1 MTIAIVIILLVIAT
15 LVFHFISPWWF
26 TPLASN
32 WQAIDDTIN
41 ISLWVV
47 GTVFVAVSLFLAFA
61 IFKFRHNKN
70 RRADYEPEN
79 SKLEGWLTLVTT
91 LGVAAMLAPGLV
103 VWSQFISV
111 PENSEIVEVV
121 GQQWHWSYRLPG
133 KDGKLGKTA
142 ITLISEDNPFG
153 IDVNDINGADDLLV
167 KSNELHL
174 LIDQPVKVL
183 LRSKDVLHNFAVPQ
197 FRVKMDL
204 VPGAVTFV
212 WFTPTKLGRY
222 ELLCEELCGIAHFT
236 MRGYVKVDSVS
247 DYQTWL
253 ASLPTFT
260 ETLTH
265 DSANIAQGKQHYTG
279 CVSCHGID
287 GQGNEAMNA
296 PKLAGL
302 SRWYL
307 HRQLSYFK
315 QKIRGQN
322 SDDLYGQ
329 QMASMSA
336 LLADDNAIADV
347 SAYLSSLTLTKKVP
361 TKKSLIENS
370 IIKKTSIKNM
380 PVTIG
385 DAIKGESFYKNCAYC
400 HGEYAQ
406 GNFAM
411 NAPKLAGQHAWY
423 LRRQIGAYQR
433 GIRGAHPAD
442 LYGKQMI
449 LMSKILHDEQ
459 AVNDVVSYIDSLTN
473 AK

>member
-15 LVFHFISPWWF
+15 LVFHFTSPWWF

-47 GTVFVAVSLFLAFA
+47 GIVFVAVSLFLAFV
-61 IFKFRHNKN
+61 IIKYRYNKN
-70 RRADYEPEN
+70 RRSDFEPEN
-79 SKLEGWLTLVTT
+79 SKLEGWLTVITT
-91 LGVAAMLAPGLV
+91 LGVAAMLTPGLF
-103 VWSQFISV
+103 VWGEFISV
-111 PENSEIVEVV
+111 PDNSETVEAV

-142 ITLISEDNPFG
+142 IILISEDNPFG

-174 LIDQPVKVL
+174 PIDQPVKVL

-204 VPGAVTFV
+204 VPGAITFV

-236 MRGYVKVDSVS
+236 MRGYIKVDTAS

-260 ETLTH
+260 QTLTR
-265 DSANIAQGKQHYTG
+265 DPANITQGKQHYTG
-279 CVSCHGID
+279 CISCHGID
-287 GQGNEAMNA
+287 GQGIEAMNA
-296 PKLAGL
+296 PQLAGL

-307 HRQLSYFK
+307 QRQLGYFK
-315 QKIRGQN
+315 QNIRGQN
-322 SDDLYGQ
+322 STDVYGQ
-329 QMASMSA
+329 QMSVMSA
-336 LLADDNAIADV
+336 LLIDDKAVEDV
-347 SAYLSSLTLTKKVP
+347 SAYLNSLPSSQNTLLNK
-361 TKKSLIENS
+361 
-370 IIKKTSIKNM
+370 
-380 PVTIG
+380 G
-385 DAIKGESFYKNCAYC
+385 DVIKGKRLYKNCSYC
-400 HGEYAQ
+400 HGDDAQ
-406 GNFAM
+406 GNYAM

-423 LRRQIGAYQR
+423 LKRQIGSYQQ
-433 GIRGAHPAD
+433 GIRGAHPND

-449 LMSKILHDEQ
+449 LMSKTLHDEQ
-459 AVNDVVSYIDSLTN
+459 AVDDVVSYINSLSSVR
-473 AK
+473 

>member
-15 LVFHFISPWWF
+15 LIFHFISPWWF

-47 GTVFVAVSLFLAFA
+47 GTVFVAVSLFLAFVV
-61 IFKFRHNKN
+61 FKYRHNKD
-70 RRADYEPEN
+70 RRADYQPEN
-79 SKLEGWLTLVTT
+79 SKLEGWLTVITT
-91 LGVAAMLAPGLV
+91 IGVAAMLAPGLV
-103 VWSQFISV
+103 VWGEFITV

-142 ITLISEDNPFG
+142 IKLISEDNPFG
-153 IDVNDINGADDLLV
+153 LDVNDINGADDLLV
-167 KSNELHL
+167 NSNELHL
-174 LIDQPVKVL
+174 LIDQPVKVV

-236 MRGYVKVDSVS
+236 MRGYIKVDSIS

-253 ASLPTFT
+253 TSLPTFT
-260 ETLTH
+260 QTLALDT
-265 DSANIAQGKQHYTG
+265 ANIEQGKLLYAG
-279 CVSCHGID
+279 CTSCHGID
-287 GQGNEAMNA
+287 GQGNKTMGA

-322 SDDLYGQ
+322 SEDLYGQ
-329 QMASMSA
+329 QMAAMSA
-336 LLADDNAIADV
+336 LLADDKAIEDV
-347 SAYLSSLTLTKKVP
+347 SAYLNALIP
-361 TKKSLIENS
+361 TKNSPIENYLIE
-370 IIKKTSIKNM
+370 KTSIKNR
-380 PVTIG
+380 PVTTG
-385 DAIKGESFYKNCAYC
+385 NAIKGKSYYKNCAYC
-400 HGEYAQ
+400 HGEHAQ

-411 NAPKLAGQHAWY
+411 NAPKLAGQHPWY
-423 LRRQIGAYQR
+423 LKRQINAYQQ
-433 GIRGAHPAD
+433 GIRGKHPGD
-442 LYGKQMI
+442 LYGKQMV
-449 LMSKILHDEQ
+449 LMSKILHDQ
-459 AVNDVVSYIDSLTN
+459 RAVNDVVSYINSLPSVR
-473 AK
+473 

>member
-47 GTVFVAVSLFLAFA
+47 GTVFVAVSLFLAFVV
-61 IFKFRHNKN
+61 FKYRHNKN
-70 RRADYEPEN
+70 RRADYQPEN
-79 SKLEGWLTLVTT
+79 SQLEGWLTVVTT
-91 LGVAAMLAPGLV
+91 IGVAAMLAPGLV
-103 VWSQFISV
+103 VWGEFITV

-142 ITLISEDNPFG
+142 IKLVSEDNPFG
-153 IDVNDINGADDLLV
+153 LDVNDIYGADDLLV

-174 LIDQPVKVL
+174 LIDQPVKVV

-204 VPGAVTFV
+204 VPGAVTFL

-236 MRGYVKVDSVS
+236 MRGYIKVDSVS

-253 ASLPTFT
+253 TSLPTFT
-260 ETLTH
+260 QTLTI
-265 DSANIAQGKQHYTG
+265 DTASIEQGKQHYAG
-279 CVSCHGID
+279 CVSCHGIA
-287 GQGNEAMNA
+287 GQGNEVMNA

-307 HRQLSYFK
+307 QRQLSYFK
-315 QKIRGQN
+315 RKIRGQN
-322 SDDLYGQ
+322 SNDLYGQ
-329 QMASMSA
+329 QMAAMAA
-336 LLADDNAIADV
+336 LLPDEKAIIDV
-347 SAYLSSLTLTKKVP
+347 SAYLSALTPKKISP
-361 TKKSLIENS
+361 TKKTPIE
-370 IIKKTSIKNM
+370 KTSIKSM
-380 PVTIG
+380 AVTTG
-385 DAIKGESFYKNCAYC
+385 DSIKGKSFYRNCAYC
-400 HGEYAQ
+400 HGQYAQ
-406 GNFAM
+406 GNYAM
-411 NAPKLAGQHAWY
+411 NAPKLAGQHPWY
-423 LRRQIGAYQR
+423 LKRQISSFQQ
-433 GIRGAHPAD
+433 GIRGKHPAD

-449 LMSKILHDEQ
+449 LMSKILHDQQ
-459 AVNDVVSYIDSLTN
+459 AVNDVVSYINSLDHVR
-473 AK
+473 

>member
-47 GTVFVAVSLFLAFA
+47 GIVFVAVSLFLAFV
-61 IFKFRHNKN
+61 IIKYRYNKN
-70 RRADYEPEN
+70 RRSDFEPEN
-79 SKLEGWLTLVTT
+79 SKLEGWLTVITT
-91 LGVAAMLAPGLV
+91 LGVAAMLTPGLF
-103 VWSQFISV
+103 VWGKFISV
-111 PENSEIVEVV
+111 PDNSETVEAV

-142 ITLISEDNPFG
+142 IILISEDNPFG

-174 LIDQPVKVL
+174 PIDQPVKVL

-204 VPGAVTFV
+204 VPGAITFV

-236 MRGYVKVDSVS
+236 MRGYIKVDTAN

-260 ETLTH
+260 QTLTR
-265 DSANIAQGKQHYTG
+265 DPASITQGKQHYTG
-279 CVSCHGID
+279 CISCHGID
-287 GQGNEAMNA
+287 GQGIEAMNA
-296 PKLAGL
+296 PQLAGL

-307 HRQLSYFK
+307 QRQLGYFK
-315 QKIRGQN
+315 QNIRGQN
-322 SDDLYGQ
+322 STDVYGQ
-329 QMASMSA
+329 QMSVMSA
-336 LLADDNAIADV
+336 LLIDDKAVEDV
-347 SAYLSSLTLTKKVP
+347 SAYLSSLPSSQNTLINK
-361 TKKSLIENS
+361 
-370 IIKKTSIKNM
+370 
-380 PVTIG
+380 G
-385 DAIKGESFYKNCAYC
+385 DVIKGKRLYKNCSYC
-400 HGEYAQ
+400 HGDDAQ
-406 GNFAM
+406 GNYAM

-423 LRRQIGAYQR
+423 LKRQIGSYQQ
-433 GIRGAHPAD
+433 GIRGNHSAD

-459 AVNDVVSYIDSLTN
+459 AVDDVVSYINSLSSVR
-473 AK
+473 

>member
-15 LVFHFISPWWF
+15 LAFHFISPWWF

-47 GTVFVAVSLFLAFA
+47 GTVFVAVSLFLAFV
-61 IFKFRHNKN
+61 IYKFRHNKN

-79 SKLEGWLTLVTT
+79 GKLEGWLTIVTT

-103 VWSQFISV
+103 VWGQFISV
-111 PENSEIVEVV
+111 PENSVIVEVV

-133 KDGKLGKTA
+133 KDGELGKTS
-142 ITLISEDNPFG
+142 IKLVNEDNPFG

-236 MRGYVKVDSVS
+236 MRGFIKVDSDS

-260 ETLTH
+260 QTLDRDT
-265 DSANIAQGKQHYTG
+265 ANIAQGKQHYTG
-279 CVSCHGID
+279 CVSCHGIN
-287 GQGNEAMNA
+287 GQGNETMNA

-302 SRWYL
+302 SRWYI
-307 HRQLSYFK
+307 HRQLRYFK
-315 QKIRGQN
+315 QKIRGQI
-322 SDDLYGQ
+322 STDLNGQ
-329 QMASMSA
+329 QMAAMSA
-336 LLADDNAIADV
+336 LLPDDKAIEDV
-347 SAYLSSLTLTKKVP
+347 SAYLNSLTD
-361 TKKSLIENS
+361 
-370 IIKKTSIKNM
+370 IKN
-380 PVTIG
+380 TSASIG
-385 DAIKGESFYKNCAYC
+385 NPIKGKAFYKNCSYC
-400 HGEYAQ
+400 HGERAQ
-406 GNFAM
+406 GNYAM
-411 NAPKLAGQHAWY
+411 NAPKLSGQHHWY
-423 LRRQIGAYQR
+423 LKRQISAFQQ

-449 LMSKILHDEQ
+449 LMSKILHDDQ
-459 AVNDVVSYIDSLTN
+459 TVDDVVSYIDSLSR
-473 AK
+473 

>member
-47 GTVFVAVSLFLAFA
+47 GIVFVAVSLFLAFV
-61 IFKFRHNKN
+61 IIKYRYNKN
-70 RRADYEPEN
+70 RRSDFEPEN
-79 SKLEGWLTLVTT
+79 SKLEGWLTVVTT
-91 LGVAAMLAPGLV
+91 LGVAAMLTPGLF
-103 VWSQFISV
+103 VWGEFISV
-111 PENSEIVEVV
+111 PENSETVEAV

-142 ITLISEDNPFG
+142 IKLISEDNPFG
-153 IDVNDINGADDLLV
+153 IDVNDINGTDDLLV

-174 LIDQPVKVL
+174 LIGQPVKVL

-204 VPGAVTFV
+204 VPGAITFV

-236 MRGYVKVDSVS
+236 MRGYIKVDTAN

-253 ASLPTFT
+253 ASLPTFAQ
-260 ETLTH
+260 TLIR
-265 DSANIAQGKQHYTG
+265 DPVNIAQGKLQYAG
-279 CVSCHGID
+279 CISCHGID
-287 GQGNEAMNA
+287 AQGSEMMNA
-296 PKLAGL
+296 PQLAGL

-307 HRQLSYFK
+307 QRQLGYFK
-315 QKIRGQN
+315 HNIRGQN
-322 SDDLYGQ
+322 STDVYGQ
-329 QMASMSA
+329 QMSAMSA
-336 LLADDNAIADV
+336 LLSDDKAIEDV
-347 SAYLSSLTLTKKVP
+347 SAYLNSLPSNQNTLINK
-361 TKKSLIENS
+361 
-370 IIKKTSIKNM
+370 
-380 PVTIG
+380 G
-385 DAIKGESFYKNCAYC
+385 DVIKGKVLYKNCSYC
-400 HGEYAQ
+400 HGDDAQ
-406 GNFAM
+406 GSYAM

-423 LRRQIGAYQR
+423 LKRQIASYQH

-442 LYGKQMI
+442 TYGKQMI
-449 LMSKILHDEQ
+449 LMSKILHDER
-459 AVNDVVSYIDSLTN
+459 AVHDVVSYINSLSSVR
-473 AK
+473 

>member
-15 LVFHFISPWWF
+15 LAFHFFSPWWF

-41 ISLWVV
+41 ISLWVLGV
-47 GTVFVAVSLFLAFA
+47 VFVAVSLFLAFV
-61 IFKFRHNKN
+61 ILKYRHNKG
-70 RRADYEPEN
+70 RRSDYEPEN
-79 SKLEGWLTLVTT
+79 SKLEVWLTLVTT

-103 VWSQFISV
+103 VWGQFISV

-133 KDGKLGKTA
+133 KDAKLGKTSVK
-142 ITLISEDNPFG
+142 LVSEENPFG
-153 IDVNDINGADDLLV
+153 IDVNDINGVDDLLV

-204 VPGAVTFV
+204 VPGAITFV

-236 MRGYVKVDSVS
+236 MRGFIKVDSVN

-253 ASLPTFT
+253 ASLPTFAQ
-260 ETLTH
+260 TLTH
-265 DSANIAQGKQHYTG
+265 DTANIEQGKQLYAG
-279 CVSCHGID
+279 CISCHGIG
-287 GQGNEAMNA
+287 GQGDDAMNA

-315 QKIRGQN
+315 QKIRGQSSEN
-322 SDDLYGQ
+322 LYGQ
-329 QMASMSA
+329 QMATMSA
-336 LLADDNAIADV
+336 LLPDDKAIEDV
-347 SAYLSSLTLTKKVP
+347 SAYLNSLTSTNP
-361 TKKSLIENS
+361 TKKSPVE
-370 IIKKTSIKNM
+370 KTSISNKSVSADD
-380 PVTIG
+380 P
-385 DAIKGESFYKNCAYC
+385 IKGKSLYKNCAYC
-400 HGEYAQ
+400 HGEHAQ
-406 GNFAM
+406 GNYAM
-411 NAPKLAGQHAWY
+411 NAPKLAGQKPWY
-423 LRRQIGAYQR
+423 LKRQISAFQQ
-433 GIRGAHPAD
+433 GIRGKHPAD

-449 LMSKILHDEQ
+449 LMSKTLHNEE
-459 AVNDVVSYIDSLTN
+459 AVNDVVSYINSL
-473 AK
+473 ASVR

>member
-15 LVFHFISPWWF
+15 LIFHFISPWWF

-47 GTVFVAVSLFLAFA
+47 GIVFVAVSLFLAFV
-61 IFKFRHNKN
+61 IIKYRYNKN
-70 RRADYEPEN
+70 RRSDFEPEN
-79 SKLEGWLTLVTT
+79 SKLEGWLTVITS
-91 LGVAAMLAPGLV
+91 LGVAAMLIPGLF
-103 VWSQFISV
+103 VWEEFISV
-111 PENSEIVEVV
+111 PEDSEIVEVV

-142 ITLISEDNPFG
+142 IKFISEENPFG
-153 IDVNDINGADDLLV
+153 IDVNDINGADDLLI

-174 LIDQPVKVL
+174 RIDQPVKVF

-236 MRGYVKVDSVS
+236 MRGYIKVDTAN

-253 ASLPTFT
+253 ASLPTFS
-260 ETLTH
+260 ETLTR
-265 DSANIAQGKQHYTG
+265 DPVNIAQGKQHYMG
-279 CVSCHGID
+279 CISCHGVD
-287 GQGNEAMNA
+287 GQGSEVMNA
-296 PKLAGL
+296 PQLAGL

-307 HRQLSYFK
+307 QRQLGYFK
-315 QKIRGQN
+315 KNIRGQN
-322 SDDLYGQ
+322 STDIYGQ
-329 QMASMSA
+329 QMSAMSA
-336 LLADDNAIADV
+336 LLTDEKAIENV
-347 SAYLSSLTLTKKVP
+347 SAYLSTLP
-361 TKKSLIENS
+361 SSQNILIN
-370 IIKKTSIKNM
+370 T
-380 PVTIG
+380 G
-385 DAIKGESFYKNCAYC
+385 DVIKGKLLYKNCSYC
-400 HGEYAQ
+400 HGDDAQ
-406 GNFAM
+406 GNYAM

-423 LRRQIGAYQR
+423 LKRQIGSFQQ
-433 GIRGAHPAD
+433 GIRGSHPAD

-449 LMSKILHDEQ
+449 LMSKILHDER
-459 AVNDVVSYIDSLTN
+459 AVHDVVSYINSLN
-473 AK
+473 RVR

>member
-47 GTVFVAVSLFLAFA
+47 GVVFVAVSLFLAFV
-61 IFKFRHNKN
+61 IFKYRHNKN
-70 RRADYEPEN
+70 RRSDYEPEN
-79 SKLEGWLTLVTT
+79 SKLEGWLTVVTT

-103 VWSQFISV
+103 VWGQFISV
-111 PENSEIVEVV
+111 PENSQIVEVV

-133 KDGKLGKTA
+133 KDGKLGKTS
-142 ITLISEDNPFG
+142 IKLVSENNPFG
-153 IDVNDINGADDLLV
+153 IDNSDINGADDLLV

-174 LIDQPVKVL
+174 PIDQPVKVL

-204 VPGAVTFV
+204 VPGATTFV

-222 ELLCEELCGIAHFT
+222 ELLCEELCGMAHFT
-236 MRGYVKVDSVS
+236 MRGFIKVDSAS
-247 DYQTWL
+247 DYQNWL
-253 ASLPTFT
+253 ANLPTFSQ
-260 ETLTH
+260 TLAQDT
-265 DSANIAQGKQHYTG
+265 ANLAQGKQLYAG
-279 CVSCHGID
+279 CTSCHGSE
-287 GQGNEAMNA
+287 GQGNDAMNA

-307 HRQLSYFK
+307 HRQLRYFK
-315 QKIRGQN
+315 QKVRGQN
-322 SDDLYGQ
+322 SEDLYGQ
-329 QMASMSA
+329 QMAAMSA
-336 LLADDNAIADV
+336 LLPNDKAIEDV
-347 SAYLSSLTLTKKVP
+347 SAYLNSLP
-361 TKKSLIENS
+361 TNKPP
-370 IIKKTSIKNM
+370 
-380 PVTIG
+380 PVATG
-385 DAIKGESFYKNCAYC
+385 DAVKGKSFYKNCAYC
-400 HGEYAQ
+400 HGEDGQ

-423 LRRQIGAYQR
+423 LKRQINAYQQGVR
-433 GIRGAHPAD
+433 GTHSAD

-449 LMSKILHDEQ
+449 LMSKALHDEK
-459 AVNDVVSYIDSLTN
+459 AINDVVSYINSLPSVR
-473 AK
+473 

>member
-1 MTIAIVIILLVIAT
+1 MTIAFVIILLVIAT

-32 WQAIDDTIN
+32 WQTIDNTIN
-41 ISLWVV
+41 LSLWVV
-47 GTVFVAVSLFLAFA
+47 GAVFVVVSLFLAFV
-61 IFKFRHNKN
+61 IIKFRHNKN

-79 SKLEGWLTLVTT
+79 NKLEGWLTLVTT

-103 VWSQFISV
+103 VWGQFISV
-111 PENSEIVEVV
+111 PENSKIVEVV

-142 ITLISEDNPFG
+142 IKLISEENPFG

-174 LIDQPVKVL
+174 LIEQPVKVL

-204 VPGAVTFV
+204 VPGTVTFV
-212 WFTPTKLGRY
+212 WFIPTKLGRY

-236 MRGYVKVDSVS
+236 MRGYIKVVSAS

-253 ASLPTFT
+253 TSLPTFT
-260 ETLTH
+260 QTLARDT
-265 DSANIAQGKQHYTG
+265 ANIAQGKQLYTG

-296 PKLAGL
+296 PKLMGL

-315 QKIRGQN
+315 RKIRGQN

-329 QMASMSA
+329 QMSAMSA
-336 LLADDNAIADV
+336 LLPDDKAIADV
-347 SAYLSSLTLTKKVP
+347 SAYLSSLTA
-361 TKKSLIENS
+361 IES
-370 IIKKTSIKNM
+370 I
-380 PVTIG
+380 PVSTG
-385 DAIKGESFYKNCAYC
+385 DAIKGKAFYKNCSYC
-400 HGEYAQ
+400 HGEHAQ
-406 GNFAM
+406 GNYAM
-411 NAPKLAGQHAWY
+411 NAPKLAGQYPWY
-423 LRRQIGAYQR
+423 LKRQISSFQQ

-449 LMSKILHDEQ
+449 LMSKTLHDER
-459 AVNDVVSYIDSLTN
+459 AINDVVSYINSLTN
-473 AK
+473 VR

>member
-47 GTVFVAVSLFLAFA
+47 GAVFVAVSLFLAFV
-61 IFKFRHNKN
+61 ILKYRHNKD

-79 SKLEGWLTLVTT
+79 SKLEGWLTIVTT

-103 VWSQFISV
+103 VWGQFISV
-111 PENSEIVEVV
+111 PENIEVVEVV

-133 KDGKLGKTA
+133 KDGKLGKTS
-142 ITLISEDNPFG
+142 IKLISEENPFG
-153 IDVNDINGADDLLV
+153 IDVNDINGADDLLI

-174 LIDQPVKVL
+174 QIDQPIKVL

-204 VPGAVTFV
+204 VPGAITFV

-236 MRGYVKVDSVS
+236 MRGFIKVDSAN

-253 ASLPTFT
+253 ASLPTFSQ
-260 ETLTH
+260 TLIH
-265 DSANIAQGKQHYTG
+265 DTADIAQGKQLYDS

-287 GQGNEAMNA
+287 GQGNDAMNA

-307 HRQLSYFK
+307 HRQLSYFQ

-322 SDDLYGQ
+322 SKDLYGQ
-329 QMASMSA
+329 QMAAMSV
-336 LLADDNAIADV
+336 LLTSDKAIEDV
-347 SAYLSSLTLTKKVP
+347 SAYLNSLIP
-361 TKKSLIENS
+361 TKKSQVA
-370 IIKKTSIKNM
+370 TTAIKNM
-380 PVTIG
+380 PMSTG
-385 DAIKGESFYKNCAYC
+385 NAIKGKLFYKNCAYC
-400 HGEYAQ
+400 HGEQAQ

-423 LRRQIGAYQR
+423 LKRQINAYQQ

-442 LYGKQMI
+442 LYGKQMV
-449 LMSKILHDEQ
+449 LMSKVLHDER
-459 AVNDVVSYIDSLTN
+459 AVDDVVSYINSLPNTREIEL
-473 AK
+473 

>member
-1 MTIAIVIILLVIAT
+1 MTIAIVIILLVITT
-15 LVFHFISPWWF
+15 LTFHFISPWWL

-47 GTVFVAVSLFLAFA
+47 GTVFVAVSLFLALA
-61 IFKFRHNKN
+61 ILKFRHNKN

-79 SKLEGWLTLVTT
+79 SKLECWLTLVTT

-153 IDVNDINGADDLLV
+153 IDANDINGADDLLV

-265 DSANIAQGKQHYTG
+265 DSANIVQGKQHYTG

-315 QKIRGQN
+315 QKIRGQD
-322 SDDLYGQ
+322 SGDLYGQ
-329 QMASMSA
+329 QMARMSA
-336 LLADDNAIADV
+336 LLIDEKAITDV
-347 SAYLSSLTLTKKVP
+347 SAYLSSLTP
-361 TKKSLIENS
+361 TKQISTKSPIKNSLID
-370 IIKKTSIKNM
+370 KTSIKNM
-380 PVTIG
+380 PVTTG

-400 HGEYAQ
+400 HGDQAE

-411 NAPKLAGQHAWY
+411 NAPKLAGQHTWY
-423 LRRQIGAYQR
+423 LKRQIGSYQQ
-433 GIRGAHPAD
+433 GIRGTHYAD

-449 LMSKILHDEQ
+449 LMSKTLHDEQ

>member
-41 ISLWVV
+41 LSLWVV
-47 GTVFVAVSLFLAFA
+47 GIVFVLVSLFLAFV
-61 IFKFRHNKN
+61 IFKYRYNAN

-79 SKLEGWLTLVTT
+79 SKLEGWLTLITT
-91 LGVAAMLAPGLV
+91 LGVAAMLAPGLF
-103 VWSQFISV
+103 VWAQIITV
-111 PENSEIVEVV
+111 PENSKIVEVV

-133 KDGKLGKTA
+133 QDGKLGKTS
-142 ITLISEDNPFG
+142 TKLISEANPFG
-153 IDVNDINGADDLLV
+153 IDVNDVDGADDLLI

-204 VPGAVTFV
+204 VPGTVTFV

-222 ELLCEELCGIAHFT
+222 EMLCEELCGMAHFT
-236 MRGYVKVDSVS
+236 MRGYVKVDSAS

-253 ASLPTFT
+253 ASLPTFAQ
-260 ETLTH
+260 TLTR
-265 DSANIAQGKQHYTG
+265 DPADMAKGKQYYTG
-279 CVSCHGID
+279 CISCHGSE
-287 GQGNEAMNA
+287 GQGIEAMNA

-307 HRQLSYFK
+307 QRQLKYFK
-315 QKIRGQN
+315 QRIRGRN

-329 QMASMSA
+329 QMAAMSV
-336 LLADDNAIADV
+336 LLPDDKAIEDV
-347 SAYLSSLTLTKKVP
+347 SAYLNSLADFNNTSVSTSDLSTGD
-361 TKKSLIENS
+361 
-370 IIKKTSIKNM
+370 IIKGK
-380 PVTIG
+380 
-385 DAIKGESFYKNCAYC
+385 SFYKNCAYC
-400 HGEYAQ
+400 HGEHAQ

-411 NAPKLAGQHAWY
+411 NAPKLAGQHPWY
-423 LRRQIGAYQR
+423 LKRQISAYQQ
-433 GIRGAHPAD
+433 GIRGKHPAD

-449 LMSKILHDEQ
+449 LMSKTLSDEQ
-459 AVNDVVSYIDSLTN
+459 TVNDVVSYIDSLTN
-473 AK
+473 PN

>member
-32 WQAIDDTIN
+32 WQSIDDTIN
-41 ISLWVV
+41 ISLWVLGV
-47 GTVFVAVSLFLAFA
+47 VFVAVSLFLAFV
-61 IFKFRHNKN
+61 IYKYRHNKH
-70 RRADYEPEN
+70 RRSDYEPEN
-79 SKLEGWLTLVTT
+79 SKLEGWLTIITT

-103 VWSQFISV
+103 VWGQFISV
-111 PENSEIVEVV
+111 PENSVIVEVV

-133 KDGKLGKTA
+133 KDGKLGRTA
-142 ITLISEDNPFG
+142 VKLVSEKNPFG

-236 MRGYVKVDSVS
+236 MRGIIKVDSKR
-247 DYQTWL
+247 DYQQWL
-253 ASLPTFT
+253 TSLPTFNQ
-260 ETLTH
+260 TLTQ
-265 DSANIAQGKQHYTG
+265 DSANIAQGQQHYAG
-279 CVSCHGID
+279 CASCHGD
-287 GQGNEAMNA
+287 HGQGIEAMNA

-315 QKIRGQN
+315 EKIRGQN
-322 SDDLYGQ
+322 IDDVYGQ
-329 QMASMSA
+329 QMAAMSA
-336 LLADDNAIADV
+336 LLTDDKAIEDV
-347 SAYLSSLTLTKKVP
+347 SAYLSALTTVEQIPL
-361 TKKSLIENS
+361 EN
-370 IIKKTSIKNM
+370 
-380 PVTIG
+380 G
-385 DAIKGESFYKNCAYC
+385 DAIKGKSLYKNCGYC
-400 HGEYAQ
+400 HGDNAQ
-406 GNFAM
+406 GNYAM
-411 NAPKLAGQHAWY
+411 NAPKLAGQHPWY
-423 LRRQIGAYQR
+423 LKRQIVAFQQGSR
-433 GIRGAHPAD
+433 GSHPGD
-442 LYGKQMI
+442 LYGKQMS
-449 LMSKILHDEQ
+449 LMSKSLHDQ
-459 AVNDVVSYIDSLTN
+459 QGIDDVVAYINSLTEVR
-473 AK
+473 

>member
-47 GTVFVAVSLFLAFA
+47 GTVFVAVSLFLSFV
-61 IFKFRHNKN
+61 IFKYRYNKN
-70 RRADYEPEN
+70 RRSDYDPEN

-103 VWSQFISV
+103 VWGQFISV

-142 ITLISEDNPFG
+142 INLVSEKNPFG
-153 IDVNDINGADDLLV
+153 IDVNDVNGADDLLI

-222 ELLCEELCGIAHFT
+222 EMLCEELCGIAHFT
-236 MRGYVKVDSVS
+236 MRGYIKVDSVS
-247 DYQTWL
+247 DYQIWL

-260 ETLTH
+260 QTLTR
-265 DSANIAQGKQHYTG
+265 DSANIVQGKQHYAG

-287 GQGNEAMNA
+287 GQGNEAMSA

-329 QMASMSA
+329 QMAVMSG
-336 LLADDNAIADV
+336 LLPDDKAIEDV
-347 SAYLSSLTLTKKVP
+347 SAYLSSLSP
-361 TKKSLIENS
+361 TDNISVS
-370 IIKKTSIKNM
+370 T
-380 PVTIG
+380 G
-385 DAIKGESFYKNCAYC
+385 DPIKGKSFYKNCAYC
-400 HGEYAQ
+400 HGDHAQ

-411 NAPKLAGQHAWY
+411 NAPKLAEQHPWY
-423 LRRQIGAYQR
+423 LKRQISSYQR
-433 GIRGAHPAD
+433 GIRGTHPAD

-459 AVNDVVSYIDSLTN
+459 AVNDVVSYISSLTN
-473 AK
+473 VR

>member
-15 LVFHFISPWWF
+15 LIFHFVSPWWF

-47 GTVFVAVSLFLAFA
+47 GTVFVAVNLFLAFV
-61 IFKFRHNKN
+61 IIKYRHNKD

-79 SKLEGWLTLVTT
+79 SKLEAWLTVVTT
-91 LGVAAMLAPGLV
+91 IGVAAMLAPGLV
-103 VWSQFISV
+103 VWGEFITV
-111 PENSEIVEVV
+111 PENSEIVEAV

-142 ITLISEDNPFG
+142 IKLITEDNPFG
-153 IDVNDINGADDLLV
+153 LDVNDINGSDDLLV
-167 KSNELHL
+167 NSNELHL

-204 VPGAVTFV
+204 VPGAITNV

-236 MRGYVKVDSVS
+236 MRGFIKVDSAS

-260 ETLTH
+260 QTLTR
-265 DSANIAQGKQHYTG
+265 DSANIALGKQLYAG
-279 CVSCHGID
+279 CAACHGIN
-287 GQGNEAMNA
+287 GQGNEAMGA
-296 PKLAGL
+296 PKVAGL

-307 HRQLSYFK
+307 QRQLHYFK
-315 QKIRGQN
+315 EKIRGQN
-322 SDDLYGQ
+322 SADLYGQ
-329 QMASMSA
+329 QMAAMSV
-336 LLADDNAIADV
+336 LLADNKAITDV
-347 SAYLSSLTLTKKVP
+347 SAYLSALIP
-361 TKKSLIENS
+361 TKKSPFE
-370 IIKKTSIKNM
+370 KTSSENTL
-380 PVTIG
+380 VTGG
-385 DAIKGESFYKNCAYC
+385 DAIKGKSLYKNCAYC
-400 HGEYAQ
+400 HGEHAQ
-406 GNFAM
+406 GHYAM

-423 LRRQIGAYQR
+423 LKRQINAYQQ
-433 GIRGAHPAD
+433 GIRGTHPAD
-442 LYGKQMI
+442 LYGNQMV
-449 LMSKILHDEQ
+449 LMSKILHDQQ
-459 AVNDVVSYIDSLTN
+459 AVIDVVSYINSLPN
-473 AK
+473 VK

>member
-1 MTIAIVIILLVIAT
+1 MTIAIVIVLLVIAT

-47 GTVFVAVSLFLAFA
+47 GSVFVAVSLFLAFA

-91 LGVAAMLAPGLV
+91 LGVVAMLAPGLV
-103 VWSQFISV
+103 VWGQFISV

-133 KDGKLGKTA
+133 EDGKLGKTS
-142 ITLISEDNPFG
+142 IKLISEDNPFG

-174 LIDQPVKVL
+174 LLDQPVKVL

-236 MRGYVKVDSVS
+236 MRGFIKVDSVAE
-247 DYQTWL
+247 YQTWL
-253 ASLPTFT
+253 TSLPTFT
-260 ETLTH
+260 QTLARDT
-265 DSANIAQGKQHYTG
+265 ANIEQGKQHYVSCT
-279 CVSCHGID
+279 SCHGID
-287 GQGNEAMNA
+287 AQGNEAMNA

-307 HRQLSYFK
+307 QRQLSYFK

-329 QMASMSA
+329 QMAAMSA
-336 LLADDNAIADV
+336 LLPDDNAIEDV
-347 SAYLSSLTLTKKVP
+347 SAYLSSLAP
-361 TKKSLIENS
+361 IEN
-370 IIKKTSIKNM
+370 T
-380 PVTIG
+380 PVSTG
-385 DAIKGESFYKNCAYC
+385 DTIKGKSFYKNCSYC
-400 HGEYAQ
+400 HGEQAQ
-406 GNFAM
+406 GIFAM
-411 NAPKLAGQHAWY
+411 NAPKLAGQHDWY
-423 LRRQIGAYQR
+423 LKRQISSFQQ

-449 LMSKILHDEQ
+449 LMSKILSDERS
-459 AVNDVVSYIDSLTN
+459 VNDVVSYINSLTTVR
-473 AK
+473 

>member
-47 GTVFVAVSLFLAFA
+47 GTVFVAVSLFLAFV
-61 IFKFRHNKN
+61 IYKFRYNKN

-79 SKLEGWLTLVTT
+79 GKLEGWLTIVTT

-103 VWSQFISV
+103 VWGQFISV

-142 ITLISEDNPFG
+142 IKLVSEDNPFG

-222 ELLCEELCGIAHFT
+222 EMLCEELCGIAHFT
-236 MRGYVKVDSVS
+236 MRGYIKVDSDR

-260 ETLTH
+260 HTLTR
-265 DSANIAQGKQHYTG
+265 DSANIAQGKQHYAG
-279 CVSCHGID
+279 CISCHGID

-329 QMASMSA
+329 QMAVMSG
-336 LLADDNAIADV
+336 LLPDNKAIEDV
-347 SAYLSSLTLTKKVP
+347 SAYLSSLSP
-361 TKKSLIENS
+361 TDNISVS
-370 IIKKTSIKNM
+370 T
-380 PVTIG
+380 G
-385 DAIKGESFYKNCAYC
+385 DAIKGKSFYKNCAYC
-400 HGEYAQ
+400 HGEHAQ

-411 NAPKLAGQHAWY
+411 NAPKLAEQHAWY
-423 LRRQIGAYQR
+423 LKRQISSYQR
-433 GIRGAHPAD
+433 GIRGTHPAD

-459 AVNDVVSYIDSLTN
+459 AVNDVVSYISSLTN
-473 AK
+473 VR

>member
-15 LVFHFISPWWF
+15 LVFHVISPWWF

-47 GTVFVAVSLFLAFA
+47 GTVFVAVSLFLSFA

-79 SKLEGWLTLVTT
+79 SKLEVWLTLVTT

-103 VWSQFISV
+103 VWGQFISV
-111 PENSEIVEVV
+111 PKDNKIVEVV

-133 KDGKLGKTA
+133 QDGKLGKTA
-142 ITLISEDNPFG
+142 TTLISEENPFG
-153 IDVNDINGADDLLV
+153 IDVNDVNGADDLLV

-174 LIDQPVKVL
+174 LINQPVKVL

-236 MRGYVKVDSVS
+236 MRGYVKVDSAN

-253 ASLPTFT
+253 ASLPTFS
-260 ETLTH
+260 ESLTH
-265 DSANIAQGKQHYTG
+265 DNANIVQGKQHYAG

-287 GQGNEAMNA
+287 GQGNKAMNA

-322 SDDLYGQ
+322 NDDLYGQ
-329 QMASMSA
+329 QMAAMSA
-336 LLADDNAIADV
+336 LLVDDKAITDV
-347 SAYLSSLTLTKKVP
+347 SAYLSALTPTKKVP
-361 TKKSLIENS
+361 TKKSPLENAIIE
-370 IIKKTSIKNM
+370 KEPIKNM
-380 PVTIG
+380 SVTTG
-385 DAIKGESFYKNCAYC
+385 DAIKGKSFYKNCAYC
-400 HGEYAQ
+400 HGEYGQ
-406 GNFAM
+406 GIFAM
-411 NAPKLAGQHAWY
+411 NAPKLSGQHAWY
-423 LRRQIGAYQR
+423 LKRQINAYQQ
-433 GIRGAHPAD
+433 GIRGTHPAD

-459 AVNDVVSYIDSLTN
+459 AVNDVVSYIDSFSN
-473 AK
+473 AR